1 VKLHIRIAGVD
12 APELAHWGRE
22 AQPYSKEALG
32 MLMGMVHNQRVRVR
46 LYRRDQ
52 YDRVV
57 AQVYVRKWFV
67 RKDVGLEM
75 LKMGLATVYEAK
87 FGAEFGKSEE
97 IYRAAEQQA
106 QNRKVGMWTQPGLL
120 QRLAG
125 ASSKAPESPREYKTR
140 HAAAA
145 KKKT

>member
-1 VKLHIRIAGVD
+1 
-12 APELAHWGRE
+12 
-22 AQPYSKEALG
+22 

-125 ASSKAPESPREYKTR
+125 ASSRAPESPREYKTR